1 MRKQDTNP
9 KIEKVLI
16 GMIRDI
22 PPWKKCQQVSLMTQ
36 ACRQLALAGLRDRYP
51 HTSEE
56 ELRRKLAV
64 LWLGKELAAKVYG
77 WDPGKENI

>member
-16 GMIRDI
+16 GMIRDL
-22 PPWKKCQQVSLMTQ
+22 PPWKKGQQVSRMTQ
-36 ACRQLALAGLRDRYP
+36 VCRQLALAGLRDRYP

-56 ELRRKLAV
+56 ELRKKLAV

-77 WDPGKENI
+77 WDPGKKNI

>member
-16 GMIRDI
+16 SMIRDV
-22 PPWKKCQQVSLMTQ
+22 PPWKKGQQVSRMTQ

-51 HTSEE
+51 HASEE

-77 WDPGKENI
+77 WDPGKKNI